1 VSIALSEYGTVNVQ
15 LPAEVAD
22 LFLLYLE
29 QRLWEV
35 WGAGRLAAPGRG
47 DARRAED
54 PPDRGTTDR
63 EALHGDEL
71 LCEVVVVQA
80 RVAPAGVGHDLGLE
94 RLRQSPR
101 GAPTPGSVREAR
113 WTPLAERSPETA
125 HLRWGESQRF
135 GGLRGGDPAAL
146 EQGEYVQSM
155 SLLGGQCHQRRPRKI
170 GQAFK

>member
-1 VSIALSEYGTVNVQ
+1 MQSGQCDSVHVQ
-15 LPAEVAD
+15 EVDGQDPGGLRVQELPPS
-22 LFLLYLE
+22 
-29 QRLWEV
+29 RT
-35 WGAGRLAAPGRG
+35 APSRG
-47 DARRAED
+47 GVDARRAED

-135 GGLRGGDPAAL
+135 GGLRGGDPPL
-146 EQGEYVQSM
+146 SSKVSTC
-155 SLLGGQCHQRRPRKI
+155 SR
-170 GQAFK
+170 